1 MEKIEATYQKLNLGT
16 FVITE
21 VFEQVYSA
29 YAGTLPLKIDK
40 EINKLLKILHDYDN
54 KCNKYKNL
62 DLVNIEFYRKEFY
75 KKEDVEKLNQ
85 RK

>member
-21 VFEQVYSA
+21 VLEQVYSA

-54 KCNKYKNL
+54 KCNKYN
-62 DLVNIEFYRKEFY
+62 N
-75 KKEDVEKLNQ
+75 
-85 RK
+85 

>member
-21 VFEQVYSA
+21 VLEQVYSA

-40 EINKLLKILHDYDN
+40 ENK
-54 KCNKYKNL
+54 
-62 DLVNIEFYRKEFY
+62 
-75 KKEDVEKLNQ
+75 
-85 RK
+85 